1 MGSFANGLFSLLLG
15 WLQSV
20 VSFLWA
26 ALSGNRGSAAL
37 SWLYEHWL
45 LLAVLLCVFG
55 GTADLI
61 VYLIRWRPIQV
72 WRSFFRRMRM
82 RKSEPELPGES
93 GEEWETSLQ
102 DTPSPYSEEEAER
115 VRRRAALE
123 EETQLAASHRESAEA
138 SLRRSR
144 RRGIASPLFTE
155 NGQRSGLSAAPQE
168 VFNTQDTYHKPI
180 YPRKWRTGARQDG
193 TADE

>member
-61 VYLIRWRPIQV
+61 VYLIRWLFGG
-72 WRSFFRRMRM
+72 RS
-82 RKSEPELPGES
+82 
-93 GEEWETSLQ
+93 
-102 DTPSPYSEEEAER
+102 
-115 VRRRAALE
+115 
-123 EETQLAASHRESAEA
+123 
-138 SLRRSR
+138 
-144 RRGIASPLFTE
+144 
-155 NGQRSGLSAAPQE
+155 
-168 VFNTQDTYHKPI
+168 
-180 YPRKWRTGARQDG
+180 GARQEARRFG
-193 TADE
+193 GGNAAGRVPSGKR